1 MRRPKGH
8 QEVPGQDRWLLT
20 YSDLITLLLG
30 LFVILYAMSKIDTKK
45 YNQWVAAF
53 GGVFGSSQVDMKS
66 GPGAKGLVEGMNDQI
81 RVRQMVKQSLEL
93 NGTVDGLSVSMDE
106 RGVTIHIQDNVLF
119 RSGEAELKPASL
131 HLLDSIAHVLRRIP
145 NDIRIEG
152 HTDNVP
158 IASDRFPSNWHLSV
172 HRAMSTGYYFIKEF
186 GIDPEKVAV
195 VGYGD
200 RRPVTAN
207 DTEEGRARNRRVDII
222 ILISAVT
229 QSLSTQRQQ
238 AIQGE

>member
-1 MRRPKGH
+1 MRKPKGH

-53 GGVFGSSQVDMKS
+53 GGVFGSSQVDMKN
-66 GPGAKGLVEGMNDQI
+66 GPGSKGLMEGMNDQI

-93 NGTVDGLSVSMDE
+93 NGTIDGLSVSMDE
-106 RGVTIHIQDNVLF
+106 KGVTIHIQDHLLF
-119 RSGEAELKPASL
+119 SSGEAELKPVAL
-131 HLLDSIAHVLRRIP
+131 HLLDSIAQVLRRIP
-145 NDIRIEG
+145 NDVRIEG
-152 HTDNVP
+152 HTDNIP
-158 IASDRFPSNWHLSV
+158 IASPRFPSNWHLSV

-200 RRPVTAN
+200 RRPVVSN
-207 DTEEGRARNRRVDII
+207 DTEAGRARNRRVDII
-222 ILISAVT
+222 ILMSAVT

>member
-222 ILISAVT
+222 ILMSAVT